1 MKKGLAVFSGSSVVH
16 KLMQDGTVVLGSTS
30 VNPALVTVSGNVNIT
45 GSLTASATR
54 TEVGVVSPLTS
65 SLLSDVFIE
74 LYNTGGANTTA
85 LSQSVSASVADLQ
98 FQIDTLS
105 GDIDLSGTLT
115 TIAQI
120 QDFLDGDAS
129 GTANIIQNFSDLSL
143 GFNTLSSS
151 FVSSSVV
158 LNGIDLNVQS
168 NEALNIITGST
179 QNLEISTSGNNI
191 IIDLQDNVTLS
202 GYLSAQTVTASAGL
216 DVLGGATV
224 GGGLTVSTGN
234 IGISTGNLTVSGTG
248 LFTGSLTT
256 LSSLSVGTTATVTG
270 VAQAD
275 STAVTVST
283 GSLVVSHGT
292 MQTLLVGGT
301 DDTAIS
307 ALYAASGSSNGR
319 FFYLQG
325 TAPVST
331 FPRANCWYFCQDG
344 VWHDAPF
351 IAEA

>member
-30 VNPALVTVSGNVNIT
+30 VNPALVTVSGNVDIT

-85 LSQSVSASVADLQ
+85 LSQSVSSSVADLQ

-129 GTANIIQNFSDLSL
+129 GTANIIENFNDISL
-143 GFNTLSSS
+143 GFNTLSAS

-191 IIDLQDNVTLS
+191 IIDLQDNVSLS
-202 GYLSAQTVTASAGL
+202 GYLSASSGL
-216 DVLGGATV
+216 SVLNGATI

-234 IGISTGNLTVSGTG
+234 ALVSAGNLTVSGTG

-344 VWHDAPF
+344 VWYDAPF